1 VTGDEAAASARTVE
15 ISHEALIR
23 EWDKL
28 KDWIKTNRE
37 ALRRREHVR
46 ARMQQWEDSQKDPTQ
61 LLPPGLPLEEGRKLR
76 DEPGDVLV
84 GGVLPYI
91 EASIA
96 SDRRCLRRR
105 NLLAFTVFLLLA
117 GGAGVATWQWL
128 QSREH
133 ACIAAS
139 ERDRAERNLSLAQR
153 AANGLVFDLAQGLK
167 ATTGVPIDTVRRV
180 LSRADDLLT
189 ELAGGE
195 DAPPALL
202 RTRAAA
208 LDEFV
213 QAYMAQGDLGAA
225 LTAAEQEREILA
237 GLAAAEPENA
247 QWQRDLSVSWSK
259 LGDVRRAQGDLAA
272 ALAAYEASRA
282 IRERLAAS
290 DPGQCGVAARPDR
303 VALEDRHGAGG
314 VAGAAGRDGGAL
326 GQGIS
331 SCARAG
337 GVGAAGAH

>member
-1 VTGDEAAASARTVE
+1 
-15 ISHEALIR
+15 
-23 EWDKL
+23 
-28 KDWIKTNRE
+28 
-37 ALRRREHVR
+37 
-46 ARMQQWEDSQKDPTQ
+46 MQQWEDSRKDPTL

-84 GGVLPYI
+84 GGVLPYV

-96 SDRRCLRRR
+96 SDRRRLRRR
-105 NLLAFTVFLLLA
+105 NLLAFTVFLLLP
-117 GGAGVATWQWL
+117 GGAGVVTWQWL

-133 ACIAAS
+133 ARIAAS

-195 DAPPALL
+195 DASPVLL

-213 QAYMAQGDLGAA
+213 QAYMAQGDIGAA
-225 LTAAEQEREILA
+225 
-237 GLAAAEPENA
+237 LAAAE
-247 QWQRDLSVSWSK
+247 
-259 LGDVRRAQGDLAA
+259 QGREIMANLAA
-272 ALAAYEASRA
+272 A
-282 IRERLAAS
+282 
-290 DPGQCGVAARPDR
+290 DPNNPQW
-303 VALEDRHGAGG
+303 
-314 VAGAAGRDGGAL
+314 
-326 GQGIS
+326 
-331 SCARAG
+331 
-337 GVGAAGAH
+337 